1 MLRSL
6 AKILKMKVWKYTL
19 NLLVLILLL
28 VLIAIT
34 QLPDDN
40 LHIIAC
46 DVGQGDAILV
56 TYKNIQILTDGGPD
70 SKVLDCLSR
79 HVPFWDRDI
88 ELVILTHPD
97 ADHATGLISVIKR
110 YNVDSILMNSKDPGT
125 DVYRLLES
133 EVGSLGVRVVNP
145 KEGMSLRVDLIY
157 LDILSRFDENNTDT
171 NYNSIVY
178 KLEFGHFSGLFTG
191 DIPIEVSDE
200 LAGRMGK
207 VNYIKIPHHGS
218 ANGMTNNLL
227 KAVMP
232 KIAVISVGAKNMWG
246 FPAQSVL
253 QILEDNN
260 IQVLRTDQMGDVEVI
275 TDGEKVWW
283 KKY

>member
-1 MLRSL
+1 
-6 AKILKMKVWKYTL
+6 MKVWKYTL

>member
-1 MLRSL
+1 
-6 AKILKMKVWKYTL
+6 MKVWKYTL
-19 NLLVLILLL
+19 NLLVLILFL

-88 ELVILTHPD
+88 ELAILTHPD

-200 LAGRMGK
+200 LAGRMEK

>member
-1 MLRSL
+1 LRSL